1 MPPKRNA
8 TDDLT
13 DLRQRSRFDYL
24 AKREALKL
32 AELQKDVEEDERE
45 REKYGSKLSKKE
57 LAEMDKRKMTLRLT
71 MERNQIDDTNS
82 GFFMLDSTL
91 TDKSEV
97 LTKRSKKDNYKSEV
111 QLWEEEQTSKAR
123 AAQGQQRVRESED
136 EYEYVF
142 DPQTQINFVGSDA
155 NVLDPDKQRLQAQLV
170 EAESRAKSIADVR
183 SSLPI
188 HAYKKELFEAFEAY
202 PTIIVTAETGSGKS
216 SQLPQYMLE
225 YLNQRQDSGLIIC
238 TQPRRVAAISLAT
251 RVAEEHGT
259 RLGNEIGYTIRFEDK
274 TSEKTRIK
282 YVTDGTL
289 LRMFLTEPDLK
300 NVSCIMLDEA
310 HERTLATDILMAL
323 LKDVQK
329 QHRNDLKIIVSSA
342 TLDAQAFSTYFD
354 SCPVLF
360 IPGRT
365 FPVSSYHSTAPEAN
379 YLSAV
384 CTTVFQ
390 IHTSVEDDGGILVF
404 LTGQEEIESAL
415 QNLEETRKKLGNR
428 VKELVVLPLYSA
440 LPPEEQS
447 LIFNKTPPGVRK
459 VILATN
465 IAETSLTIDGIVY
478 VIDTGFSKENQY
490 NNTTKME
497 SLSIVPISRASANQ
511 RAGRAG
517 RTGPGKCFRLFTAHA
532 FNNDLSETSEPEIL
546 RVNLCPT
553 ILLLKSIG
561 VNDLLNFPFMTPPA
575 PESIASSL
583 ETLYC
588 LGALDSKGSITKVG
602 RSLAELPISPEQGKT
617 LISSSRFGC
626 LNSVLTI
633 IAMLGEANSLFF
645 APKDKKLHL
654 DAAKRRFYVKG
665 LGDYGAYLAI
675 YNGWQESEFSVQF
688 CQESFLQIKTLN
700 RVRNVRE
707 QLEKLCEKIGLT
719 PEDEEELDHVA
730 IKKSFCAG
738 FFANSARL
746 GRDGQSYRPVK
757 GANSITVWIHPSSY
771 IHEPSERPRWLLYSE
786 LVLTSK
792 EFMRSVLPIE
802 PEYLTELA
810 PFYFKEGDI
819 EKLGDKKASKGKGKV
834 GVD

>member
-57 LAEMDKRKMTLRLT
+57 LDEMDRRKLHYKLVR
-71 MERNQIDDTNS
+71 ERNQIDDTNS

-97 LTKRSKKDNYKSEV
+97 LTKRNKKENYKSEV
-111 QLWEEEQTSKAR
+111 QLWEEEQTSKAKV
-123 AAQGQQRVRESED
+123 AQGQQRVRESED

-142 DPQTQINFVGSDA
+142 DTQTQINFVGSDA
-155 NVLDPDKQRLQAQLV
+155 SVLDPDKQRLQAQLV

-183 SSLPI
+183 TSLPI
-188 HAYKKELFEAFEAY
+188 YAYKDELLNAV
-202 PTIIVTAETGSGKS
+202 TSHQIIIVTAETGSGKS
-216 SQLPQYMLE
+216 SQIPQYMLE
-225 YLNQRQDSGLIIC
+225 YLGSSSQMVAC

-259 RLGNEIGYTIRFEDK
+259 RLGNEVGYTIRFEDK
-274 TSEKTRIK
+274 TSEKTRIQ
-282 YVTDGTL
+282 YLTDGTL
-289 LRMFLTEPDLK
+289 LRMFLTDPSLAKYDVL
-300 NVSCIMLDEA
+300 ILDEA
-310 HERTLATDILMAL
+310 HERTLATDILSAL
-323 LKDVQK
+323 LKDLVRLRK
-329 QHRNDLKIIVSSA
+329 DLKIIISSA
-342 TLDAQAFSTYFD
+342 TLDAQAFSAYWD
-354 SCPVLF
+354 DAPVLW

-365 FPVSSYHSTAPEAN
+365 YPVEIYYTAQPESN
-379 YLSAV
+379 YISA
-384 CTTVFQ
+384 CLTTIWQ
-390 IHTSVEDDGGILVF
+390 IHTSATDDGDILVF
-404 LTGQEEIESAL
+404 LTGQEEIELAL
-415 QNLEETRKKLGNR
+415 ASLEETKLKLGKR
-428 VKELVVLPLYSA
+428 VKELICLPLYAA
-440 LPPEEQS
+440 LPPNEQTK
-447 LIFNKTPPGVRK
+447 IFAAAPPGSRK
-459 VILATN
+459 CILATN
-465 IAETSLTIDGIVY
+465 IAETSLTIDGIRY
-478 VIDTGFSKENQY
+478 VCDTGYSKENQY

-517 RTGPGKCFRLFTAHA
+517 RTGPGMCFRLFTQYS
-532 FNNDLSETSEPEIL
+532 FNSELAATSDPEIT
-546 RVNLCPT
+546 RVNLCST

-588 LGALDSKGSITKVG
+588 LGALDSKGVITKIG
-602 RSLAELPISPEQGKT
+602 RSLAELPIAAEQGKT
-617 LISSSRFGC
+617 LLSASRFGC

-633 IAMLGEANSLFF
+633 VAMLGEANALFF

-665 LGDYGAYLAI
+665 LGDFGSYHSI
-675 YNGWQESEFSVQF
+675 YTQWQETEEDSMWCKENY
-688 CQESFLQIKTLN
+688 LQVKTLN
-700 RVRNVRE
+700 RIRNVRE

-719 PEDEEELDHVA
+719 PDDEGEPDPVA
-730 IKKSFCAG
+730 IKKAFVAG
-738 FFANSARL
+738 YFSNSARM

-757 GANSITVWIHPSSY
+757 GANSTTVWIHPSSWC
-771 IHEPSERPRWLLYSE
+771 HEVSERPKWLIYSE

-810 PFYFKEGDI
+810 PFYFKDGEVD
-819 EKLGDKKASKGKGKV
+819 KLGTDKKVGKGKGKV
-834 GVD
+834 GVDI